1 MGDENSWCT
10 CTKAYP
16 SGWNTDGCPVHDRMS
31 AADSTTDSL
40 NEWFFNELVDLAI
53 WLSNTWEEGN
63 EDDREEAEAAVTTFL
78 KGRPQ

>member
-1 MGDENSWCT
+1 
-10 CTKAYP
+10 
-16 SGWNTDGCPVHDRMS
+16 MS